1 MKPVVITITGGYLR
15 GRKIVSYS
23 NLTRPTA
30 QNIKIAVFN
39 MLFHVKGIGLDLFAG
54 SGAYGIE
61 GISRGLDKVYFNDM
75 NKEAFKSIQKNIQSL
90 DLLPKAFLS
99 NSDYQSALKYYQK
112 EKIKFDIVFL
122 DPPYE
127 LTDDIF
133 LDIFQWIGETQASG
147 LKVVV
152 ERDKGKVQLE
162 IPGFN
167 LIKNKQYGIKQITI
181 YEKD

>member
-1 MKPVVITITGGYLR
+1 MKPVVITVTGGYLR

-23 NLTRPTA
+23 NSTRPTA
-30 QNIKIAVFN
+30 QNVKIAVFN
-39 MLFHVKGIGLDLFAG
+39 MLFHVNGIGLDLFAG

-61 GISRGLDKVYFNDM
+61 GISRGLDKVYFNDF
-75 NKEAFKSIQKNIQSL
+75 NKDAFQSIKENIQSL
-90 DLLPKAFLS
+90 DLLQKSFLS

-112 EKIKFDIVFL
+112 EQIKFDIVFL

-133 LDIFQWIGETQASG
+133 LGIFRWFNEIQESG

-152 ERDKGKVQLE
+152 ERDKGKAVLE
-162 IPGFN
+162 MPGFT